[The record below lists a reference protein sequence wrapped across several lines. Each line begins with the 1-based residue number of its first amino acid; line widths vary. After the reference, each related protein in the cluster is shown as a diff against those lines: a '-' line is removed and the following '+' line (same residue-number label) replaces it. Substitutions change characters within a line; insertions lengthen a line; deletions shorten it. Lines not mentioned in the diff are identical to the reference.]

1 MYSTMHSEFNIYLK
15 TQWLLYVPRALIL
28 ENSAFFLLSVF
39 MGLVGLS
46 EWADYFCKL
55 CYLICFCSWHS
66 VFAVRLDISL
76 DEPVF
81 QKPIFIFPEDI
92 FL

>member
-46 EWADYFCKL
+46 E
-55 CYLICFCSWHS
+55 
-66 VFAVRLDISL
+66 
-76 DEPVF
+76 
-81 QKPIFIFPEDI
+81 
-92 FL
+92 